1 MKFPTD
7 PRARAWLIAVALWSV
22 NLPLLL
28 GPALANGGVE
38 VATLITVTTIWLG
51 GILICGGLY
60 EWLHPWA
67 TRARAQYVAAAI
79 TGTLVSTLLLG
90 FLDAAGGVIMA
101 EVGIAEARPFSYVLI
116 RAVTN
121 TIFVGWMFAI
131 FTAGAVLLDF
141 SGRLRE
147 REAQLIAAE
156 SLTAQARA
164 TATAARLAAL
174 RYQLNPH
181 FLFNTLNAVSAAV
194 VAHRNADAEAMLE
207 RLASFLR
214 QTLSFDSSGF
224 LRLEDELGTVE
235 AYLEIEAERFRERLS
250 VEILCPERLRNALAP
265 SFILQ
270 PLVENAIKHGVARS
284 RSRVSLIIQVSAT
297 DDDLVITVRDD
308 ARPLKSSL
316 QAPGSGIGL
325 TAIRERLEVLY
336 GARGVVIA
344 EPLNPGFRVI
354 LRLPLQIESAAE
366 GAA

>member
-7 PRARAWLIAVALWSV
+7 PRARAWLIAVALWAV
-22 NLPLLL
+22 NIPLLL
-28 GPALANGGVE
+28 APAFANGDFSS
-38 VATLITVTTIWLG
+38 ATLITVATFLIG
-51 GILICGGLY
+51 GILICVGLY

-67 TRARAQYVAAAI
+67 TRAPAQYFAAAI
-79 TGTLVSTLLLG
+79 GGTAVSAILLG
-90 FLDAAGGVIMA
+90 LIDGAVGVLLSKIGMTPD
-101 EVGIAEARPFSYVLI
+101 RPLSYILF
-116 RAVTN
+116 RATSN

-131 FTAGAVLLDF
+131 FVAGAVLIDF
-141 SGRLRE
+141 NGRLRE
-147 REAQLIAAE
+147 REAQLVLAE
-156 SLTAQARA
+156 SQTAQARA

-194 VAHRNADAEAMLE
+194 VAHRNADAETMLE

-214 QTLSFDSSGF
+214 QTLSLDSSGF

-265 SFILQ
+265 SFVLQ

-284 RSRVSLIIQVSAT
+284 RSRVSLVIQISAT